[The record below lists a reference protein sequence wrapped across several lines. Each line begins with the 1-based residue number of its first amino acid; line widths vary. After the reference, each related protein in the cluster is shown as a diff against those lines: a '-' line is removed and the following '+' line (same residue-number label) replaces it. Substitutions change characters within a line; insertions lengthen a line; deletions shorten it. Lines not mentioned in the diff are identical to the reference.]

1 MIEITQAKAAKV
13 TFDGMNF
20 DLDDLPTNEQLQD
33 DANGEGVWIRVASV
47 YLNYNDEELAAHV
60 HDEES
65 AKLFV
70 ALMEDIKDTIDLH
83 KNRVEMFERFQM
95 RLAVAV
101 ARYDVTGHTIQ

>member
-1 MIEITQAKAAKV
+1 MDARSA
-13 TFDGMNF
+13 
-20 DLDDLPTNEQLQD
+20 QD
-33 DANGEGVWIRVASV
+33 DAKNEGVWIRVASL
-47 YLNYNDEELAAHV
+47 YLNDDDKELAARV

-70 ALMEDIKDTIDLH
+70 TLIEDIKDTIDLH

>member
-1 MIEITQAKAAKV
+1 MDARSA
-13 TFDGMNF
+13 
-20 DLDDLPTNEQLQD
+20 QD
-33 DANGEGVWIRVASV
+33 DAKNEGVWIRVASL
-47 YLNYNDEELAAHV
+47 YLNDDDKELAARV

-70 ALMEDIKDTIDLH
+70 TLIEDIKDTIDLH

-95 RLAVAV
+95 RLAIAV

>member
-1 MIEITQAKAAKV
+1 MDARSA
-13 TFDGMNF
+13 
-20 DLDDLPTNEQLQD
+20 QD
-33 DANGEGVWIRVASV
+33 DAKNEGVWIRVASH
-47 YLNYNDEELAAHV
+47 YLNDDDKELAARV

-70 ALMEDIKDTIDLH
+70 TLIEDIKDTIDLH

-101 ARYDVTGHTIQ
+101 ARYSVIGHTIQ

>member
-1 MIEITQAKAAKV
+1 MIEMTQAEAAQV

-20 DLDDLPTNEQLQD
+20 DLDDLPTNEQLQA
-33 DANGEGVWIRVASV
+33 DAKNEGIWIRVASV

-60 HDEES
+60 HDEEG
-65 AKLFV
+65 AKLFTG
-70 ALMEDIKDTIDLH
+70 LIEDIKDTIDLH

>member
-1 MIEITQAKAAKV
+1 MIEMTPAEAAQV

-20 DLDDLPTNEQLQD
+20 DLDDLPTNEQLQA
-33 DANGEGVWIRVASV
+33 DAKNEGVWIRVASV

-60 HDEES
+60 HDEEGT
-65 AKLFV
+65 KLFTG
-70 ALMEDIKDTIDLH
+70 LIENIKDTIDLH